1 MLLSVDLVK
10 QRDVSLSV
18 SIAEAD
24 QTTVR
29 VNWL

>member
-1 MLLSVDLVK
+1 MLLAADLVT

-18 SIAEAD
+18 SITEAD

-29 VNWL
+29 VSRL